1 MENRNQKTKRALLCG
16 VLIVAMIS
24 CHNGTGMNNNNA
36 VEQTTDTAKSISII
50 SGTHCFAFTNNNDS
64 IFLTVT
70 IKGKLATG
78 NLIYAL
84 REKDR
89 TRGTIKGQFYG
100 DTLLADYFFIS
111 EGKQSIR
118 QVIFL
123 RKGNIF
129 QEGYG
134 SMKVENGKLVFTHI
148 SDISFTGNVV
158 LLPVDCKSFE
168 KK

>member
-1 MENRNQKTKRALLCG
+1 MENRNQKTKTTLLCG

-24 CHNGTGMNNNNA
+24 CHNGTGINNNNP

-50 SGTHCFAFTNNNDS
+50 SGTHSFAFTNNNDS

-89 TRGTIKGQFYG
+89 NRGTIKGQFYG
-100 DTLLADYFFIS
+100 DTLLADYSFIS

-118 QVIFL
+118 QVAFL

-129 QEGYG
+129 QEGFG
-134 SMKVENGKLVFTHI
+134 SMKEENGKLIFTDL
-148 SDISFTGNVV
+148 SEVSFTGNVV
-158 LLPVDCKSFE
+158 LLPVDCNSFD